1 MPIKNAA
8 PPLAGGPADALPHAG
23 HQLDRR
29 GRENMCKY
37 SHESVAQ
44 GARRRLRQAQGETA
58 RAGDA
63 TGRGTGHYP
72 KGLHETPEDVQ
83 AGDARQGPL
92 QE

>member
-29 GRENMCKY
+29 GRENTRTSQ
-37 SHESVAQ
+37 SHKVPE
-44 GARRRLRQAQGETA
+44 GATQTSTRTETA

>member
-29 GRENMCKY
+29 GRENTRTSQ
-37 SHESVAQ
+37 SHKVPEGDSDQ
-44 GARRRLRQAQGETA
+44 HKDGNGSSRRI
-58 RAGDA
+58 DA